1 MNPMNEAGGTIEKIT
16 VPESENG
23 RRADAVI
30 AGILVIS
37 RSAAEK
43 LITAGNA
50 TRGGVVI
57 SKKTLLAAGDV
68 IDIFVPEPESCEA
81 VPEDIPLDIV
91 YEDDDII
98 VVNKPSGMVV
108 HPSPGHYTGTLVSAL
123 LWHCGDSLSGIGGV
137 LRPGIVHRIDMETSG
152 LICVAKNDAA
162 HTVLAAQLEDHSMNR
177 EYFAIVIG
185 GMRDDCGTVDAPI
198 GRHQTDRKRMAVQR
212 SGGKRAVT
220 HYTVESRYTG
230 FTSLALK
237 LETGRTHQIRVHM
250 SYIGHPV
257 LGDPVYGGDGTAFER
272 RHSGLFDGQ
281 CLHARALTLAHPRTG
296 EIMRFEAPLPEN
308 IVRITE
314 LLEKL

>member
-1 MNPMNEAGGTIEKIT
+1 MNEAGGTIEKIT

-30 AGILVIS
+30 AGILGIS

-81 VPEDIPLDIV
+81 V
-91 YEDDDII
+91 
-98 VVNKPSGMVV
+98 PSGMVV

-152 LICVAKNDAA
+152 LICVAKNNAA
-162 HTVLAAQLEDHSMNR
+162 HTALAAQLEDHSMNR

-212 SGGKRAVT
+212 SGGKHAVT
-220 HYTVESRYTG
+220 HYTVES
-230 FTSLALK
+230 
-237 LETGRTHQIRVHM
+237 RVHM

-281 CLHARALTLAHPRTG
+281 CLHARALTLSHPRTG

>member
-1 MNPMNEAGGTIEKIT
+1 MTDKSITTERVTVTAGED
-16 VPESENG
+16 G
-23 RRADAVI
+23 RRADAAI
-30 AGILVIS
+30 AALMGIS
-37 RSAAEK
+37 RSAAER
-43 LITAGNA
+43 LISAGNA
-50 TRGGVVI
+50 TRGGEVI
-57 SKKTLLAAGDV
+57 SKKTILSEGDV
-68 IDIFVPEPESCEA
+68 ICVLVPEPESCEA

-91 YEDDDII
+91 YEDSDII

-108 HPSPGHYTGTLVSAL
+108 HPSPGHSSGTLVSAL

-162 HTVLAAQLEDHSMNR
+162 HVALASQLEDHSMSR

-185 GMRDDCGTVDAPI
+185 GMRDEVGTVDAPI
-198 GRHQTDRKRMAVQR
+198 GRHPVDRKRMAVQK

-220 HYTVESRYTG
+220 HFTVERRYTG
-230 FTSLALK
+230 FSALALR

-272 RHSGLFDGQ
+272 HHRGLFDGQ
-281 CLHARALTLAHPRTG
+281 CLHARALTLRHPVTG
-296 EIMRFEAPLPEN
+296 EVMRFEAPLPDN